1 MNLRAVIKN
10 AYQALRQNTRRSIL
24 TMLGIVIGIASVITI
39 LSLGRGF
46 ETYTVK
52 NLTATNEKNVA
63 VDVVFSPSDYE
74 QFESNKMRY
83 FSDEDLKFICQ
94 IEGVEKVAYVKAD
107 DKFLRIDLQAADKK
121 ISKNLGFVAGGKD
134 VVEVGRTISRDDIE
148 THQKV
153 AIISRDTAQDVNPD
167 VNKVLG
173 TGIDIKGELYQ
184 IVGLYKGVTTNLFDM
199 TPDIKIPKTTYQYY
213 ANSEGNPT
221 QIKVTIANDYK
232 PSKVVQ
238 KVIKKLETVGNSR
251 NFGEYSTFDMGSLTD
266 GIGKV
271 LKMLTFF
278 ISGIAGIS
286 LFIAG
291 VGVMNMM
298 YTSVSE
304 RVKEIGVRRSVGAK
318 RRDIR
323 NQFLVEGLM
332 LTMSAGVIGYI
343 IGYLV
348 ALVISIFLPFKVSPD
363 LFTISLTLVITIVI
377 GLVFSITPANM
388 AARKDL
394 VEILR

>member
-1 MNLRAVIKN
+1 M
-10 AYQALRQNTRRSIL
+10 
-24 TMLGIVIGIASVITI
+24 
-39 LSLGRGF
+39 
-46 ETYTVK
+46 
-52 NLTATNEKNVA
+52 
-63 VDVVFSPSDYE
+63 
-74 QFESNKMRY
+74 
-83 FSDEDLKFICQ
+83 
-94 IEGVEKVAYVKAD
+94 
-107 DKFLRIDLQAADKK
+107 
-121 ISKNLGFVAGGKD
+121 
-134 VVEVGRTISRDDIE
+134 
-148 THQKV
+148 
-153 AIISRDTAQDVNPD
+153 
-167 VNKVLG
+167 
-173 TGIDIKGELYQ
+173 
-184 IVGLYKGVTTNLFDM
+184 
-199 TPDIKIPKTTYQYY
+199 
-213 ANSEGNPT
+213 
-221 QIKVTIANDYK
+221 
-232 PSKVVQ
+232 
-238 KVIKKLETVGNSR
+238 IKKLEKVGISR
-251 NFGEYSTFDMGSLTD
+251 NFGEYSTFDMSSLTD

-332 LTMSAGVIGYI
+332 LTISAGVIGYI

>member
-63 VDVVFSPSDYE
+63 VDIVFSPSDYE

-83 FSDEDLKFICQ
+83 FSDEDLKFIGQ

-121 ISKNLGFVAGGKD
+121 ISKNLGFVAGDKD
-134 VVEVGRTISRDDIE
+134 AIEVGRTISRDDIE

-153 AIISRDTAQDVNPD
+153 AIISRDTAKDVNPD

-184 IVGLYKGVTTNLFDM
+184 IVGIYKGGTVNLFDM
-199 TPDIKIPKTTYQYY
+199 TPDVKIPKTTYQYY

-232 PSKVVQ
+232 PSKVAQ
-238 KVIKKLETVGNSR
+238 KVIKKLEKVGVSR
-251 NFGEYSTFDMGSLTD
+251 NYGEYSTFDMSSLTD

>member
-83 FSDEDLKFICQ
+83 FSDEDLKLIGQ

-134 VVEVGRTISRDDIE
+134 AVEVGRTISRDDIE

-153 AIISRDTAQDVNPD
+153 AIISRDTAKDVNPD

-184 IVGLYKGVTTNLFDM
+184 IVGIYKGWTANLFDM
-199 TPDIKIPKTTYQYY
+199 TPDVKIPKTTYQYY

-232 PSKVVQ
+232 PSKVAQ
-238 KVIKKLETVGNSR
+238 KVIKKLEKVGISR
-251 NFGEYSTFDMGSLTD
+251 NFGEYSTFDMSSLTD

>member
-1 MNLRAVIKN
+1 MIK
-10 AYQALRQNTRRSIL
+10 T
-24 TMLGIVIGIASVITI
+24 
-39 LSLGRGF
+39 LSRWGAR
-46 ETYTVK
+46 
-52 NLTATNEKNVA
+52 
-63 VDVVFSPSDYE
+63 
-74 QFESNKMRY
+74 
-83 FSDEDLKFICQ
+83 
-94 IEGVEKVAYVKAD
+94 
-107 DKFLRIDLQAADKK
+107 
-121 ISKNLGFVAGGKD
+121 
-134 VVEVGRTISRDDIE
+134 ISRDDIE

-153 AIISRDTAQDVNPD
+153 AIISRDTAKDVNPD

-184 IVGLYKGVTTNLFDM
+184 IVGIYKGGTANLFDM
-199 TPDIKIPKTTYQYY
+199 TPDVKIPKTTYQYY

-232 PSKVVQ
+232 PSKVTQ
-238 KVIKKLETVGNSR
+238 KVIKKLEKVGISR
-251 NFGEYSTFDMGSLTD
+251 NFGEYSTFDMSSLTD

-363 LFTISLTLVITIVI
+363 LFTISLTLIITIAI

>member
-83 FSDEDLKFICQ
+83 FSDEDLKLIGQ

-134 VVEVGRTISRDDIE
+134 AVEVGRTISRDDIE

-153 AIISRDTAQDVNPD
+153 AIISRDTAKDVNPD

-184 IVGLYKGVTTNLFDM
+184 IVGIYKGGTANLFDM
-199 TPDIKIPKTTYQYY
+199 TPDVKIPKTTYQYY

-221 QIKVTIANDYK
+221 QIKVTITNDYK
-232 PSKVVQ
+232 PSKVAQ
-238 KVIKKLETVGNSR
+238 KVIKKLEKVGISR
-251 NFGEYSTFDMGSLTD
+251 HFGEYSTFDMSSLTD

-348 ALVISIFLPFKVSPD
+348 ALVISIFLRFKVSPD

>member
-1 MNLRAVIKN
+1 M
-10 AYQALRQNTRRSIL
+10 YIL
-24 TMLGIVIGIASVITI
+24 
-39 LSLGRGF
+39 
-46 ETYTVK
+46 
-52 NLTATNEKNVA
+52 
-63 VDVVFSPSDYE
+63 
-74 QFESNKMRY
+74 
-83 FSDEDLKFICQ
+83 
-94 IEGVEKVAYVKAD
+94 
-107 DKFLRIDLQAADKK
+107 
-121 ISKNLGFVAGGKD
+121 
-134 VVEVGRTISRDDIE
+134 GRTISRDDIE

-153 AIISRDTAQDVNPD
+153 AIISRDTAKDVNPD

-184 IVGLYKGVTTNLFDM
+184 IVGIYKGGTANLFDM
-199 TPDIKIPKTTYQYY
+199 TPDVKIPKTTYQYY

-232 PSKVVQ
+232 PSKVAQ
-238 KVIKKLETVGNSR
+238 KVIKKLEKVGISR
-251 NFGEYSTFDMGSLTD
+251 NFGEYSTFDMSSLTD

-332 LTMSAGVIGYI
+332 LTISAGVIGYI

>member
-83 FSDEDLKFICQ
+83 FSDEDLKFIGQ
-94 IEGVEKVAYVKAD
+94 IEGVEKVAYVKSD
-107 DKFLRIDLQAADKK
+107 DNFLRIDLQTADKK

-134 VVEVGRTISRDDIE
+134 AVEVGRTISRDDIE

-153 AIISRDTAQDVNPD
+153 AIISRDTAKDVNPD

-184 IVGLYKGVTTNLFDM
+184 IVGIYKGGTANLFDM
-199 TPDIKIPKTTYQYY
+199 TPDVKIPKTTYQYY

-232 PSKVVQ
+232 PSKVAQ
-238 KVIKKLETVGNSR
+238 KVIKKLEKVGISR
-251 NFGEYSTFDMGSLTD
+251 HFGEYSTFDMRSLTD

-278 ISGIAGIS
+278 IS
-286 LFIAG
+286 
-291 VGVMNMM
+291 
-298 YTSVSE
+298 
-304 RVKEIGVRRSVGAK
+304 
-318 RRDIR
+318 
-323 NQFLVEGLM
+323 
-332 LTMSAGVIGYI
+332 
-343 IGYLV
+343 
-348 ALVISIFLPFKVSPD
+348 
-363 LFTISLTLVITIVI
+363 
-377 GLVFSITPANM
+377 
-388 AARKDL
+388 
-394 VEILR
+394 

>member
-1 MNLRAVIKN
+1 
-10 AYQALRQNTRRSIL
+10 
-24 TMLGIVIGIASVITI
+24 
-39 LSLGRGF
+39 
-46 ETYTVK
+46 
-52 NLTATNEKNVA
+52 
-63 VDVVFSPSDYE
+63 
-74 QFESNKMRY
+74 MRY
-83 FSDEDLKFICQ
+83 FSDEDLKFIGQ

-134 VVEVGRTISRDDIE
+134 AVEVGRTISRDDIE

-153 AIISRDTAQDVNPD
+153 AIISRDTAKDVNPD

-184 IVGLYKGVTTNLFDM
+184 IVGIYKGGTANLFDM
-199 TPDIKIPKTTYQYY
+199 TPDVKIPKTTYQYY

-232 PSKVVQ
+232 PSKVAQ
-238 KVIKKLETVGNSR
+238 KVIKKLEKVGVSR
-251 NFGEYSTFDMGSLTD
+251 HFGEYSTFDMSSLTD

>member
-1 MNLRAVIKN
+1 MNLITIIKN
-10 AYQALRQNTRRSIL
+10 AYQALRQNTRRSLL
-24 TMLGIVIGIASVITI
+24 TMIGIIIGISSVITI

-46 ETYTVK
+46 ETYTVR
-52 NLTATNEKNVA
+52 NLTTSNEKSVA
-63 VDVVFSPSDYE
+63 VNINFSPTDYE
-74 QFESNKMRY
+74 QFDTNKMRY
-83 FSDEDLKFICQ
+83 FSDEDLRFVRQ
-94 IEGVEKVAYVKAD
+94 IEGVEKVDYVKED
-107 DKFLRIDLQAADKK
+107 DNFLTVDLQVATKK
-121 ISKNLGFVAGGKD
+121 LVKNLGFVKFD
-134 VVEVGRTISRDDIE
+134 KEKVTLGRLIRSEEDE

-153 AIISRDTAQDVNPD
+153 AIISQETAKDINSD
-167 VNKVLG
+167 EDKVLG

-184 IVGLYKGVTTNLFDM
+184 VVGIYDSGSAGLFDM
-199 TPDIKIPKTTYQYY
+199 TPDIKIPKKSYQYY
-213 ANSEGNPT
+213 ANSEGNPM
-221 QIKVTIANDYK
+221 QIKVTVANDYK
-232 PSKVVQ
+232 PSKVAQ
-238 KVIKKLETVGNSR
+238 KVIKKLEKVGISR
-251 NFGEYSTFDMGSLTD
+251 NFGEYATFDMSALTD

-271 LKMLTFF
+271 LKMLTYF

-304 RVKEIGVRRSVGAK
+304 RIQEIGVRRSVGAK

-323 NQFLVEGLM
+323 NQFLAEGLM
-332 LTMSAGVIGYI
+332 LTISAGVLGYVL
-343 IGYLV
+343 GYLI
-348 ALVISIFLPFKVSPD
+348 ALSISLFLPFKVSPD